1 LRRTHLSPITV
12 CAHCVDQSKCGH
24 RCTDAL
30 LKELEQLRIE
40 VERQREERVRAESY
54 THALLDQLA
63 VLGASSSSHRHRHPH
78 QHIRS
83 QHRQPFQD
91 EPVRPTTPTSSSA
104 FASAGEE
111 VFSASPICHRS
122 LVFLGRCYLLSLYRW
137 CSLYFPTNLFVFSVI
152 DQLINLTHSLALARS
167 LCPSMDLSTNLS
179 NLQSIH
185 FPPSLSVCIFPC
197 LLHSPRQC
205 GVPFFPQCST
215 THPV

>member
-1 LRRTHLSPITV
+1 VIVQRVPPSRRHISRKPSRCQPPLLSWVCTRCFFRCLRFATPLTPSTLSTALNSCCELTCYLRRTHLSPITV

-111 VFSASPICHRS
+111 DFSASPICHRS
-122 LVFLGRCYLLSLYRW
+122 LVFLGRC
-137 CSLYFPTNLFVFSVI
+137 
-152 DQLINLTHSLALARS
+152 
-167 LCPSMDLSTNLS
+167 
-179 NLQSIH
+179 
-185 FPPSLSVCIFPC
+185 
-197 LLHSPRQC
+197 
-205 GVPFFPQCST
+205 
-215 THPV
+215 